1 MNDKKYMNNLN
12 IAMNLCNDGKYE
24 ASLPYYDKALSVD
37 KKNDEAYRMKGQA
50 LMMLGRFQEA
60 TDCLIDALNIN
71 PQNIWTLILMGN
83 IFAKQNDTQGAMHYY
98 EEAIKYH
105 PNDAI
110 AINNVGAAYLQQGML
125 DKALETFDRALKID
139 TTYPNTY
146 YGKAMVLVKLGRER
160 EAWEILLKAGTASMP
175 RKENPGV
182 IEEMNKLKMSV
193 AQKLATVGDGYRAVG
208 ATVVELE
215 KLGGTEIK
223 TESVKNM
230 SFAAK
235 LEYAK
240 IYGRKYHRIIYN
252 ESKKYHEHLILHE
265 LTHLR
270 MAINASKVGKNEV
283 PVTDIEQL
291 NAFHQRFAYFFNKL
305 ITKIGEEG
313 AKMVEKDM
321 RSGLALQ
328 LFNCPL
334 DLLVEDYIFEHYPEV
349 RPLQI
354 LSLFSQEEENINSV
368 QSAEKAKIF
377 PPAVVKANKLMNMVT
392 SMHMEDLYGINLLNY
407 YKPTKAEYESAKD
420 LYEEYKSYRDEYEAG
435 EEYDLC
441 RYFIEVLDF
450 EDLIVWVNEDVAHL
464 EDSMII
470 QAKDAMQNVN
480 TEEIGESNR
489 EFLENHKDGADA
501 TETMMMAMYMLGA
514 MQKFDTMQHLEVRKI
529 AMEIATIGMTGISPE
544 KKSGYRVPSLGDED
558 FGGYRLLAYYYV
570 SFARE
575 IPEMLPQLGLPFK
588 TAYETALQ
596 MYNSK
601 IKHDCHSQRYR
612 TDYKN

>member
-1 MNDKKYMNNLN
+1 MNDKRNMSDMNV
-12 IAMNLCNDGKYE
+12 AMSLCNEGKYE
-24 ASLPYYDKALSVD
+24 AALPYFDKVLAVD

-50 LMMLGRFQEA
+50 LMMLGRLQEA
-60 TDCLIDALNIN
+60 TNLLIDALNIN
-71 PQNIWTLILMGN
+71 PENVWTLILMGN
-83 IFAKQNDTQGAMHYY
+83 IFIKQNDVQGAMRYY
-98 EEAIKYH
+98 EEAIKFH
-105 PNDAI
+105 PNDPI
-110 AINNVGAAYLQQGML
+110 AINNVGGAYLQQGMYE
-125 DKALETFDRALKID
+125 KALETFDRALKID
-139 TTYPNTY
+139 DTYPNTY
-146 YGKAMVLVKLGRER
+146 YGKAMVLRKLGMDR
-160 EAWEILLKAGTASMP
+160 EAWDILLKAGTASMP
-175 RKENPGV
+175 RSENPNV
-182 IEEMNKLKMSV
+182 IEEMNKLKMSI
-193 AQKLATVGDGYRAVG
+193 ALGLANGGDGYRAIG
-208 ATVVELE
+208 KTIEELQN
-215 KLGGTEIK
+215 LGGTEIK
-223 TESVKNM
+223 TESVENM
-230 SFAAK
+230 SLAAK

-240 IYGRKYHRIIYN
+240 IHGRKYHRIIYN

-283 PVTDIEQL
+283 PVTDIEQV

-305 ITKIGEEG
+305 ITRIGDDG
-313 AKMVEKDM
+313 AKKVEKDM

-349 RPLQI
+349 RPLQM

-392 SMHMEDLYGINLLNY
+392 SIHMEDLYGINLLNY

-420 LYEEYKSYRDEYEAG
+420 LYEEYKAYRDDYEPG

-441 RYFIEVLDF
+441 RYFIETLDF

-464 EDSMII
+464 DDSMII
-470 QAKDAMQNVN
+470 QAKEAMQNVS
-480 TEEIGESNR
+480 TEEIEERNK
-489 EFLENHKDGADA
+489 EFSENHKDGADA
-501 TETMMMAMYMLGA
+501 AETMMMAMYMLGA

-544 KKSGYRVPSLGDED
+544 KKSGYKVPSLGDED

-575 IPEMLPQLGLPFK
+575 IPEILPKLGLPFK
-588 TAYETALQ
+588 SAYETALQ
-596 MYNSK
+596 MYNAK
-601 IKHDCHSQRYR
+601 GGK
-612 TDYKN
+612 K

>member
-1 MNDKKYMNNLN
+1 MNV
-12 IAMNLCNDGKYE
+12 AMSLCNEGKYE
-24 ASLPYYDKALSVD
+24 AALPYFDKVLAVD

-50 LMMLGRFQEA
+50 LMMLGRLQEA
-60 TDCLIDALNIN
+60 TNLLIDALNIN
-71 PQNIWTLILMGN
+71 PENVWTLILMGN
-83 IFAKQNDTQGAMHYY
+83 IFIKQNDVQGAMRYY
-98 EEAIKYH
+98 EEAIKFH
-105 PNDAI
+105 PNDPI
-110 AINNVGAAYLQQGML
+110 AINNVGGAYLQQGMYE
-125 DKALETFDRALKID
+125 KALETFDRALKID
-139 TTYPNTY
+139 DSYPNTY
-146 YGKAMVLVKLGRER
+146 YGKAMVLRKLGRDR
-160 EAWEILLKAGTASMP
+160 EAWDILLKAGTASMP
-175 RKENPGV
+175 RSENPNV
-182 IEEMNKLKMSV
+182 IEEMNKLKMSI
-193 AQKLATVGDGYRAVG
+193 ALGLANGGDGYRAIG
-208 ATVVELE
+208 KTIEELQN
-215 KLGGTEIK
+215 LGGTEIK
-223 TESVKNM
+223 TESVENM
-230 SFAAK
+230 SLAAK

-240 IYGRKYHRIIYN
+240 IHGRKYHRIIYN

-283 PVTDIEQL
+283 PVTDIEQV

-305 ITKIGEEG
+305 ITRIGDDG
-313 AKMVEKDM
+313 AKKVEKDM

-349 RPLQI
+349 RPLQM

-392 SMHMEDLYGINLLNY
+392 SIHMEDLYGINLLNY

-420 LYEEYKSYRDEYEAG
+420 LYEEYKAYRDDYEPG

-441 RYFIEVLDF
+441 RYFIETLDF

-464 EDSMII
+464 DDSMII
-470 QAKDAMQNVN
+470 QAKEAMQNVS
-480 TEEIGESNR
+480 TEEIEERNK
-489 EFLENHKDGADA
+489 EFSENHKDGADA
-501 TETMMMAMYMLGA
+501 AETMMMAMYMLGA

-544 KKSGYRVPSLGDED
+544 KKSGYKVPSLGDED

-575 IPEMLPQLGLPFK
+575 IPEILPKLGLPFK
-588 TAYETALQ
+588 SAYETALQ
-596 MYNSK
+596 MYNAK
-601 IKHDCHSQRYR
+601 GGK
-612 TDYKN
+612 K

>member
-1 MNDKKYMNNLN
+1 MNDKRNMSDMNV
-12 IAMNLCNDGKYE
+12 AMSLCNEGKYE
-24 ASLPYYDKALSVD
+24 AALPYFDKVLAVD

-50 LMMLGRFQEA
+50 LMMLGRLQEA
-60 TDCLIDALNIN
+60 TNLLIDALNIN
-71 PQNIWTLILMGN
+71 PENVWTLILMGN
-83 IFAKQNDTQGAMHYY
+83 IFIKQNDVQGAMRYY
-98 EEAIKYH
+98 EEAIKFH
-105 PNDAI
+105 PNDPI
-110 AINNVGAAYLQQGML
+110 AINNVGGAYLQQGMYE
-125 DKALETFDRALKID
+125 KALETFDRALKID
-139 TTYPNTY
+139 DSYPNTY
-146 YGKAMVLVKLGRER
+146 YGKAMVLRKLGRDR
-160 EAWEILLKAGTASMP
+160 EAWDILLKAGTASMP
-175 RKENPGV
+175 RSENPNV
-182 IEEMNKLKMSV
+182 IEEMNKLKMSI
-193 AQKLATVGDGYRAVG
+193 ALGLANGGDGYRAIG
-208 ATVVELE
+208 KTIEELQN
-215 KLGGTEIK
+215 LGGTEIK
-223 TESVKNM
+223 TESVENM
-230 SFAAK
+230 SLAAK

-240 IYGRKYHRIIYN
+240 IHGRKYHRIIYN

-283 PVTDIEQL
+283 PVTDIEQV

-305 ITKIGEEG
+305 ITRIGDDG
-313 AKMVEKDM
+313 AKKVEKDM

-349 RPLQI
+349 RPLQM

-392 SMHMEDLYGINLLNY
+392 SIHMEDLYGINLLNY

-420 LYEEYKSYRDEYEAG
+420 LYEEYKAYRDDYEPG

-441 RYFIEVLDF
+441 RYFIETLDF

-464 EDSMII
+464 DDSMII
-470 QAKDAMQNVN
+470 QAKEAMQNVS
-480 TEEIGESNR
+480 TEEIEERNK
-489 EFLENHKDGADA
+489 EFSENHKDGADA
-501 TETMMMAMYMLGA
+501 AETMMMAMYMLGA

-544 KKSGYRVPSLGDED
+544 KKSGYKVPSLGDED

-575 IPEMLPQLGLPFK
+575 IPEILPKLGLPFK
-588 TAYETALQ
+588 SAYETALQ
-596 MYNSK
+596 MYNAK
-601 IKHDCHSQRYR
+601 GGK
-612 TDYKN
+612 K

>member
-1 MNDKKYMNNLN
+1 MNDKRNMSDMNV
-12 IAMNLCNDGKYE
+12 AMSLCNEGKYE
-24 ASLPYYDKALSVD
+24 AALPYFDKVLAVD

-50 LMMLGRFQEA
+50 LMMLGRLQEA
-60 TDCLIDALNIN
+60 TNLLIDALNIN
-71 PQNIWTLILMGN
+71 PENVWTLILMGN
-83 IFAKQNDTQGAMHYY
+83 IFIKQNDIQGAMRYY
-98 EEAIKYH
+98 EEAIKFH
-105 PNDAI
+105 PNDPI
-110 AINNVGAAYLQQGML
+110 AINNVGGAYLQQGMYE
-125 DKALETFDRALKID
+125 KALETFDRALKID
-139 TTYPNTY
+139 DSYPNTY
-146 YGKAMVLVKLGRER
+146 YGKAMVLRKLGRDR
-160 EAWEILLKAGTASMP
+160 EAWDILLKAGTASMP
-175 RKENPGV
+175 RSENPNV
-182 IEEMNKLKMSV
+182 IEEMNKLKMSI
-193 AQKLATVGDGYRAVG
+193 ALGLANGGDGYRAIG
-208 ATVVELE
+208 KTIEELQN
-215 KLGGTEIK
+215 LGGTEIK
-223 TESVKNM
+223 TESVENM
-230 SFAAK
+230 SLAAK

-240 IYGRKYHRIIYN
+240 IHGRKYHRIIYN

-270 MAINASKVGKNEV
+270 MAINASKVGKNEL
-283 PVTDIEQL
+283 PVTDIEQV

-305 ITKIGEEG
+305 ITRIGDDG
-313 AKMVEKDM
+313 AKKVEKDM

-349 RPLQI
+349 RPLQM

-420 LYEEYKSYRDEYEAG
+420 LYEEYKAYRDDYTPG

-441 RYFIEVLDF
+441 RYFIETLDF

-464 EDSMII
+464 DDSMII
-470 QAKDAMQNVN
+470 QAKEAMQNVS
-480 TEEIGESNR
+480 TEEIEERNR
-489 EFLENHKDGADA
+489 EFSENHKDGADA
-501 TETMMMAMYMLGA
+501 AETMMMAMYMLGA

-544 KKSGYRVPSLGDED
+544 KKSGYKVPSLGDED

-575 IPEMLPQLGLPFK
+575 IPEILPKLGLPFK
-588 TAYETALQ
+588 SAYETALQ
-596 MYNSK
+596 MYNAK
-601 IKHDCHSQRYR
+601 GGK
-612 TDYKN
+612 K